1 MTDSIEF
8 SEFFKL
14 LEAIKEGKSK
24 TNDLIT
30 SKIEEYK
37 DGKNYKSFLDQIG
50 KRFICIGIK
59 ELFDYS
65 KTTDL
70 KLISNIDKERWDE
83 LAEEKEF
90 ALPQYLA
97 NAMINDVKENKL
109 IKQISKDWSV
119 REREVNKHIRPM
131 AQYITEGIIE
141 FLE

>member
-1 MTDSIEF
+1 VTDSIEF

-50 KRFICIGIK
+50 KRFIYIGIK

>member
-50 KRFICIGIK
+50 KRFIYIGIK